1 MYRIE
6 KNQEELDVSAN
17 RKQFEKIVITSIII
31 GIVIVTGFI
40 IYYILTPEPGFVVF
54 GLLNDQKKAE
64 NYPTEAK
71 VGENI
76 SFYVSVENYMNKDFT
91 FRVELLKGDN
101 NTILSSTEP
110 AKNATSYYN
119 TTQITLK
126 HSETWISEMLNVTF
140 MFPGS
145 NQIIITELWQKFNNY
160 TEKFYSNLFLR
171 LNIIP

>member
-6 KNQEELDVSAN
+6 KNNKDILTNQ
-17 RKQFEKIVITSIII
+17 KQFEKIVITSLII
-31 GIVIVTGFI
+31 GILIVTGFI

-54 GLLNDQKKAE
+54 GLLNSEKKAE

-71 VGENI
+71 VNESV
-76 SFYVSVENYMNKDFT
+76 SFYVSVENYLNRDFT
-91 FRVELLKGDN
+91 YRVEILKGDN

-126 HSETWISEMLNVTF
+126 HSETWISEMLNVSF
-140 MFPGS
+140 SQPGA
-145 NQIIITELWQKFNNY
+145 NRRIIIELWEIKTSGIEKYFN
-160 TEKFYSNLFLR
+160 NLFLW
-171 LNIIP
+171 LTILP

>member
-1 MYRIE
+1 ME
-6 KNQEELDVSAN
+6 KDKKKLDSLAN
-17 RKQFEKIVITSIII
+17 RTQFEKIVKISIIL
-31 GIVIVTGFI
+31 GIFIITGFI

-71 VGENI
+71 VGDNV
-76 SFYVSVENYMNKDFT
+76 SFYVSVENYLNKDFT
-91 FRVELLKGDN
+91 FRVEILKGDN

-119 TTQITLK
+119 TTQITLI

-140 MFPGS
+140 MLPGS
-145 NQIIITELWQKFNNY
+145 NQIIIAELWQKTNSY
-160 TEKFYSNLFLR
+160 TEKFYSNLILR

>member
-6 KNQEELDVSAN
+6 KNHEHILSN
-17 RKQFEKIVITSIII
+17 RKQFEKIVITSLII
-31 GIVIVTGFI
+31 GIIIVTGFI
-40 IYYILTPEPGFVVF
+40 IYYLLTPEPGFVVF
-54 GLLNDQKKAE
+54 GLLNNQKKAE

-71 VGENI
+71 VGDNI
-76 SFYVSVENYMNKDFT
+76 SFYVSVENYLNKDFT
-91 FRVELLKGDN
+91 FRVEILKGDN

-140 MFPGS
+140 YQTGI
-145 NQIIITELWQKFNNY
+145 NQPIIAELWELTDSYEERFYNN
-160 TEKFYSNLFLR
+160 LWLR
-171 LNIIP
+171 LNITI

>member
-6 KNQEELDVSAN
+6 KNHEHILTN
-17 RKQFEKIVITSIII
+17 RKQFEKIVITSLII
-31 GIVIVTGFI
+31 GIIIVTGFI
-40 IYYILTPEPGFVVF
+40 IYYLLTPEPGFVVF

-71 VGENI
+71 VGDNI
-76 SFYVSVENYMNKDFT
+76 SFYVSVENYLNKDFT
-91 FRVELLKGDN
+91 FRVEILKGDN

-145 NQIIITELWQKFNNY
+145 NHIIITELWQKFSSYNEN
-160 TEKFYSNLFLR
+160 FYNILWLR
-171 LNIIP
+171 LNITP

>member
-6 KNQEELDVSAN
+6 KNDEHILTN
-17 RKQFEKIVITSIII
+17 RKQFEKVVITSIII
-31 GIVIVTGFI
+31 GIIILTGFI
-40 IYYILTPEPGFVVF
+40 IYYLLTPEPGFVVF

-71 VGENI
+71 VGDNV
-76 SFYVSVENYMNKDFT
+76 SFYVSVENYLNKDFT
-91 FRVELLKGDN
+91 FRVEILKGDN

-110 AKNATSYYN
+110 AKNAISYYN
-119 TTQITLK
+119 TTYITLK

-140 MFPGS
+140 MLLGS
-145 NQIIITELWQKFNNY
+145 NQTIIAELWQKINSY